1 MEARLAEHPANP
13 DLPVPHF
20 DEEATVLSA
29 RPVVPLREVEASNSS
44 RNNLI
49 LGLMLTLAVIAGALG
64 AALVYQQRSK
74 DRVAAGQTDAATLSA
89 TGVQLTAGIDGEV
102 VSTPAASVV
111 PAPVKPDDTSTR
123 PARNTEPPVRAVA
136 GSQRAS
142 QRVPASR
149 YDSRQTEDIDR
160 RALWEERRAERWRR
174 VRDEDR
180 ESGRDARRGRPSKR
194 DLMRIR
200 EIFEGSPRPE

>member
-29 RPVVPLREVEASNSS
+29 RPVVPLQEVEAKNRS

-49 LGLMLTLAVIAGALG
+49 LGLILTLAVIAGALG

-74 DRVAAGQTDAATLSA
+74 DRVVAGETDAVTPSA

-102 VSTPAASVV
+102 VSTRADSV
-111 PAPVKPDDTSTR
+111 APVPVRPNDTSTNQ
-123 PARNTEPPVRAVA
+123 ARNIEPPVRAVA

-142 QRVPASR
+142 QRVPAPR
-149 YDSRQTEDIDR
+149 YDARQTEDMDR
-160 RALWEERRAERWRR
+160 RALWEARRAEHWRR
-174 VRDEDR
+174 IRDEDR
-180 ESGRDARRGRPSKR
+180 ESGREARRGRPSKR

-200 EIFEGSPRPE
+200 EIFEGSPRPD